1 MTIEDKP
8 IFLAFCQI
16 PRFGLSAAQVAD
28 IEKIVDGRSLG
39 VGRMAVTY
47 AEAAAALGFT
57 SANSAK
63 TIEKYVREGKL
74 ERAAPGRVTV
84 ASMRNLMER
93 PEGRRSDMGVGANR
107 EGRRS
112 DRRVA

>member
-16 PRFGLSAAQVAD
+16 PRFGLSAEQVAD
-28 IEKIVDGRSLG
+28 IEKIVDGRELG
-39 VGRMAVTY
+39 LGCIAVTY

-63 TIEKYVREGKL
+63 TIEKYIREGKL
-74 ERAAPGRVTV
+74 VRAAPGRVTV
-84 ASMRNLMER
+84 ASLKEL
-93 PEGRRSDMGVGANR
+93 A
-107 EGRRS
+107 

>member
-1 MTIEDKP
+1 M
-8 IFLAFCQI
+8 
-16 PRFGLSAAQVAD
+16 
-28 IEKIVDGRSLG
+28 
-39 VGRMAVTY
+39 TY

-74 ERAAPGRVTV
+74 EKAAPGRVTV
-84 ASMRNLMER
+84 ASMKAM
-93 PEGRRSDMGVGANR
+93 M
-107 EGRRS
+107 

>member
-28 IEKIVDGRSLG
+28 IERIVDGRPLAME
-39 VGRMAVTY
+39 RMAMTY
-47 AEAAAALGFT
+47 AEAAAALGFR

-74 ERAAPGRVTV
+74 DRAAPGRVTV
-84 ASMRNLMER
+84 ASMRR
-93 PEGRRSDMGVGANR
+93 FAEGRA
-107 EGRRS
+107 
-112 DRRVA
+112 A

>member
-74 ERAAPGRVTV
+74 EKAAPGRVTV
-84 ASMRNLMER
+84 ASLSAMA
-93 PEGRRSDMGVGANR
+93 RR
-107 EGRRS
+107 E
-112 DRRVA
+112 VA